1 MSMWLCEL
9 RYNLD
14 LMLNILF
21 PFVLLATEA
30 LYLNQSRY
38 RTTLSSSL
46 NRYLVLD
53 NHVLGLVQIT
63 LTLEVLQAAT
73 VITFAQLSVK
83 YWLDKRFP
91 MEENAIMLFL
101 TRFLIR
107 LL

>member
-1 MSMWLCEL
+1 MPVWLGEL
-9 RYNLD
+9 RYDLD

-30 LYLNQSRY
+30 LYLHQSRC

-53 NHVLGLVQIT
+53 KHVLGLVQTT

-73 VITFAQLSVK
+73 VIALYPAFSQILVG
-83 YWLDKRFP
+83 
-91 MEENAIMLFL
+91 
-101 TRFLIR
+101 
-107 LL
+107 